1 MSFFSSSGSAAVSS
15 LVEDPEGF
23 DESLLVELA
32 GTDVELLLVVVGL
45 LEVVL
50 SPFP

>member
-1 MSFFSSSGSAAVSS
+1 MSFFSSSGSAVVSA
-15 LVEDPEGF
+15 LVEEVDGF
-23 DESLLVELA
+23 DESLLVELV
-32 GTDVELLLVVVGL
+32 GTDVELLWVVVGL